1 MRYYAD
7 KPVIDIIKTSEFKV
21 NNHTCKMEK
30 TISHFQ
36 VEGLE
41 IKLTVDKLYIN
52 TVASNE
58 AFALRSIDG
67 IGVIDLV
74 KDFNES
80 MNHYKKIKNTIKTGK
95 ISAFIGG
102 VLLLLALNL
111 YFNDNYLFS
120 MFSCYFGIILLIIGV
135 VNMNKKLQMPTLK
148 SAVRIMM
155 SGGNRDF
162 SFDKAD
168 TNSQNIAEFVANVE
182 NTLTAFHK
190 NN

>member
-1 MRYYAD
+1 
-7 KPVIDIIKTSEFKV
+7 
-21 NNHTCKMEK
+21 MEN

-41 IKLTVDKLYIN
+41 IKLTEDKLFIN
-52 TVASNE
+52 TAISNE
-58 AFALRSIDG
+58 AFALRSVDG

-74 KDFNES
+74 EEYNKSMNLYKELSSKSKMGKILVYVGLGFVLTALILFLNES
-80 MNHYKKIKNTIKTGK
+80 RFLGLFIFFPAAVFVISGLSNIYK
-95 ISAFIGG
+95 
-102 VLLLLALNL
+102 NL
-111 YFNDNYLFS
+111 
-120 MFSCYFGIILLIIGV
+120 
-135 VNMNKKLQMPTLK
+135 KMPTLK

-162 SFDKAD
+162 TFDKAK

>member
-1 MRYYAD
+1 M
-7 KPVIDIIKTSEFKV
+7 
-21 NNHTCKMEK
+21 NN

-41 IKLTVDKLYIN
+41 IKLTEDKLFIN
-52 TVASNE
+52 TITSNE

-74 KDFNES
+74 EDFNKS
-80 MNHYKKIKNTIKTGK
+80 MNLYKELNSKTKMGK
-95 ISAFIGG
+95 IFAFIGIAI
-102 VLLLLALNL
+102 LFLALIL
-111 YFNDNYLFS
+111 FFNDSRFIG
-120 MFSCYFGIILLIIGV
+120 MFLGFPALVFIISGLS
-135 VNMNKKLQMPTLK
+135 NMYKNLQIPTLK

-162 SFDKAD
+162 IFDKAE
-168 TNSQNIAEFVANVE
+168 TKSQNIAEFVANVE

>member
-1 MRYYAD
+1 M
-7 KPVIDIIKTSEFKV
+7 
-21 NNHTCKMEK
+21 NN

-41 IKLTVDKLYIN
+41 IKLTEDKLFIN
-52 TVASNE
+52 TITSNE

-67 IGVIDLV
+67 IGVIDMV
-74 KDFNES
+74 ENY
-80 MNHYKKIKNTIKTGK
+80 NI
-95 ISAFIGG
+95 
-102 VLLLLALNL
+102 ALNNIKVLKNQSNMYIVTGLLVLICSL
-111 YFNDNYLFS
+111 YIFNLDLTI
-120 MFSCYFGIILLIIGV
+120 FGIIMLFGSLASFGFGIWLRSG
-135 VNMNKKLQMPTLK
+135 LAQPSLK

-162 SFDKAD
+162 TFDKAD
-168 TNSQNIAEFVANVE
+168 TKSQNIAEFVANVE

>member
-1 MRYYAD
+1 MRVQATNN
-7 KPVIDIIKTSEFKV
+7 IIKNKT
-21 NNHTCKMEK
+21 MEN
-30 TISHFQ
+30 TVSHFQ

-41 IKLTVDKLYIN
+41 MKLTEEKLFIN

-74 KDFNES
+74 QNYNTSVNNVKAL
-80 MNHYKKIKNTIKTGK
+80 KNQSTIYTITGVVIVIFSFWFFK
-95 ISAFIGG
+95 LDVSTIALVILLFGVAFTG
-102 VLLLLALNL
+102 
-111 YFNDNYLFS
+111 
-120 MFSCYFGIILLIIGV
+120 FGIWLRSGLV
-135 VNMNKKLQMPTLK
+135 QPTLK

-162 SFDKAD
+162 TFDKAD
-168 TNSQNIAEFVANVE
+168 TNSQNIAEFVAKVE

-190 NN
+190 KNA

>member
-1 MRYYAD
+1 
-7 KPVIDIIKTSEFKV
+7 
-21 NNHTCKMEK
+21 MEN

-41 IKLTVDKLYIN
+41 IKLTEEKLFIN
-52 TVASNE
+52 TTISNE
-58 AFALRSIDG
+58 AFALRSVDG

-74 KDFNES
+74 QNYNTAINNVKEL
-80 MNHYKKIKNTIKTGK
+80 KNQSNIYIITGVVIAIFSIWFFKSDMSTIALIILFFGV
-95 ISAFIGG
+95 AFAG
-102 VLLLLALNL
+102 
-111 YFNDNYLFS
+111 
-120 MFSCYFGIILLIIGV
+120 FGIWLRSGLV
-135 VNMNKKLQMPTLK
+135 QPTLK

-162 SFDKAD
+162 TFDKAD

>member
-1 MRYYAD
+1 
-7 KPVIDIIKTSEFKV
+7 
-21 NNHTCKMEK
+21 MEN

-41 IKLTVDKLYIN
+41 IKLTEDKLFIN
-52 TVASNE
+52 TLSSNE

-74 KDFNES
+74 EDFNNS
-80 MNHYKKIKNTIKTGK
+80 LITYKKSNRESIAFYVAGGLFFLVGLITLPAGIGAVFFSLIFILAGFLKGRKNFK
-95 ISAFIGG
+95 
-102 VLLLLALNL
+102 
-111 YFNDNYLFS
+111 
-120 MFSCYFGIILLIIGV
+120 
-135 VNMNKKLQMPTLK
+135 PTLK

-162 SFDKAD
+162 TFDKAD
-168 TNSQNIAEFVANVE
+168 TKSQNIAEFVANVE

>member
-1 MRYYAD
+1 M
-7 KPVIDIIKTSEFKV
+7 I
-21 NNHTCKMEK
+21 N

-41 IKLTVDKLYIN
+41 IKLTIEKLYIN
-52 TVASNE
+52 TVSSNE

-74 KDFNES
+74 EDFNES
-80 MNHYKKIKNTIKTGK
+80 MNLYKKIKKTIKFGK

-102 VLLLLALNL
+102 VLLLLALDL

-120 MFSCYFGIILLIIGV
+120 VFSCYFGIVLLIMGIN
-135 VNMNKKLQMPTLK
+135 NMSKKLQLPTLK

-162 SFDKAD
+162 TFDKAD
-168 TNSQNIAEFVANVE
+168 TKSQNIAEFVANVE

>member
-1 MRYYAD
+1 
-7 KPVIDIIKTSEFKV
+7 
-21 NNHTCKMEK
+21 MEN

-41 IKLTVDKLYIN
+41 IKLTEDKLFIN
-52 TVASNE
+52 TATSNE

-74 KDFNES
+74 EDYNIALSNK
-80 MNHYKKIKNTIKTGK
+80 
-95 ISAFIGG
+95 SAEKRNSIFKMIIGCVFILSGLG
-102 VLLLLALNL
+102 LMPLPFFGIPLLCVGFFVLLIGIVHLNQTF
-111 YFNDNYLFS
+111 Y
-120 MFSCYFGIILLIIGV
+120 IPILMSSI
-135 VNMNKKLQMPTLK
+135 K
-148 SAVRIMM
+148 IMLN
-155 SGGNRDF
+155 GGNRDF
-162 SFDKAD
+162 VFDKAN